1 MGSSGSRVALPNSG
15 TVVLNNG
22 AIFTFE
28 NKVVD
33 WSTKQKKWVY
43 IEKIVPQGIM
53 ARSSGNENDNFASAV
68 AISRNYRSDSDYTI
82 VGGATRNSYS
92 SSGTDIALNA
102 GASYTHDIML
112 RKPPPVSPLPET
124 YIDAKIFGER
134 DGFGIPTVQVRIAN
148 NNQNNAVSY
157 TNGIVYSNRDGNI
170 FMEVSGQD
178 LSTKGF
184 IGHRPFIQSI
194 DGQYAYGKPD
204 NNSFNL
210 FIKGKQE
217 KEAPMNMFVDVSNSA
232 FVYNNIGLYNGAI
245 LDFASSIPSGLSLYV
260 DCPEPISISGGL
272 FLCTSGIGNYTDTLN
287 MRIRGK

>member
-1 MGSSGSRVALPNSG
+1 M
-15 TVVLNNG
+15 
-22 AIFTFE
+22 
-28 NKVVD
+28 
-33 WSTKQKKWVY
+33 
-43 IEKIVPQGIM
+43 
-53 ARSSGNENDNFASAV
+53 
-68 AISRNYRSDSDYTI
+68 
-82 VGGATRNSYS
+82 
-92 SSGTDIALNA
+92 
-102 GASYTHDIML
+102 
-112 RKPPPVSPLPET
+112 
-124 YIDAKIFGER
+124 
-134 DGFGIPTVQVRIAN
+134 RIAN